1 MAVSGKKATFL
12 CYIQKVWDTVTSLD
26 HYSWRS
32 DLDRI
37 EILNE
42 KQFVE
47 YSREGYA
54 TTFTITA
61 TEPCSRWEFDM
72 ENDNMKGHWSGVFS
86 QDGTTTTVDFTEI
99 FQAKN
104 GL

>member
-12 CYIQKVWDTVTSLD
+12 CDIQKVWDTVTSLD
-26 HYSWRS
+26 HYSWRN

-61 TEPCSRWEFDM
+61 TEPCGRREFDM
-72 ENDNMKGHWSGVFS
+72 ENDNMKGHWIGVFS
-86 QDGTTTTVDFTEI
+86 QGGTTTTVDFTEI
-99 FQAKN
+99 VQAKN